1 MRIWTAHEKPHASP
15 VLVREG
21 FSLGALI
28 FGPLWLAAHRA
39 WIPAAASFVLTI
51 LFMLLSHPPTSIVL
65 VLGLALLLGF
75 SGRDLERWSIAQR
88 GYLESSIVSGRN
100 ADEAL
105 ERLLAGRPDLLERSM
120 AAEVPP

>member
-1 MRIWTAHEKPHASP
+1 MRIWTAHEKPYASP

-39 WIPAAASFVLTI
+39 WIPAVVSFLLTI
-51 LFMLLSHPPTSIVL
+51 LFPLLMRPPTSIVL

-75 SGRDLERWSIAQR
+75 SGRDLVRWSIARR
-88 GYLESSIVSGRN
+88 GYLESSIVAGRN
-100 ADEAL
+100 QDEAL

-120 AAEVPP
+120 AAEGPP

>member
-1 MRIWTAHEKPHASP
+1 MRIWTAHEKPYASP

-39 WIPAAASFVLTI
+39 WIPAVVSFLLTI
-51 LFMLLSHPPTSIVL
+51 LFMLLIHPPTSIVL
-65 VLGLALLLGF
+65 VFGLALLLGF
-75 SGRDLERWSIAQR
+75 SGRDLVRWSIARR
-88 GYLESSIVSGRN
+88 GYLESGIVAGRN
-100 ADEAL
+100 QDEAL

-120 AAEVPP
+120 AAEGPP